1 MNRVVLRP
9 WCRPEVFRSVYTP
22 GASIPRRA
30 FPAQSIY
37 NANGRHFAS
46 VSRWH
51 NKQSPETPPA
61 STPELSE
68 ASNAALEN
76 ETTSSSPHVPWY
88 LQEASP
94 VSESQISSRDQL
106 PDLPE
111 QSPEIL
117 PVLLEYVFKD
127 LGLDNLNLIDL
138 RPLETP
144 PPLGA
149 NVIMIIGTARSVKHL
164 NVSADR
170 LCRWL
175 RSKWKLSPYAD
186 GLLGRNELKIKLR
199 RKARR
204 ARIASQS
211 GTMVDEKDDGITTG
225 WICVNA
231 GVVEKSAA
239 PEPGAQ
245 NFEGFGTVVGGTR
258 VVVQMFTE
266 EKRAEVDL
274 EGLWQKTLDRAEREK
289 KKYAEANP
297 SSPPKEVRSSSS
309 TNPSPSSS
317 SSHSDL
323 DFGHPTRTPVTPP
336 FGQRRQIHSGR
347 PRIPCQAM
355 QGTAN
360 TPILSPFRS
369 SVRGYSSSQ
378 ESDLVNALLQYLSGL
393 SDEQVQKDL
402 GTGPDDTSSTPF
414 LQLFHGNISRFFE
427 HEKEFAK
434 LKLYCTAIYRHH
446 PGYSKLGLAKTFE
459 YHAALGRVIPDDLS
473 FEIVS
478 ALLAGQP
485 TDEPAEGGGVKMTL
499 PREDIE
505 VALDVLEH
513 LSTQGTNLM
522 NLKMFNII
530 YKAAM
535 IIPDQVQPQTKTE
548 KEAEAEE
555 PTSRLSD
562 QDKIT
567 SSALYRVSRMIDAF
581 EFPFD
586 ATETRLHMA
595 LRFQA
600 QDYDGFWKI
609 WRQLPIHDQ
618 SRTQKDYEMMFE
630 AHARLGDPVL
640 AESCLT
646 EWFPM
651 MSREK
656 YPIQLEGQLRESVL
670 ECILL
675 ADPDVKKNSMNQLN
689 RPMVRIW
696 NECHQRREAQQE
708 FFY

>member
-9 WCRPEVFRSVYTP
+9 WCRPEVIRSIYTP
-22 GASIPRRA
+22 GAFIPRRA

-61 STPELSE
+61 SNSELNE
-68 ASNAALEN
+68 PSNAALEN
-76 ETTSSSPHVPWY
+76 ETTNSSGHVPWY

-94 VSESQISSRDQL
+94 VSESQQISFQDQL

-127 LGLDNLNLIDL
+127 LGLDKLNLMDL

-175 RSKWKLSPYAD
+175 RSTWNLSPYAD

-211 GTMVDEKDDGITTG
+211 GSMVDEKDDGITTG

-274 EGLWQKTLDRAEREK
+274 ESLWQKTLDRAEREK

-297 SSPPKEVRSSSS
+297 SAPPKEVRFSSS
-309 TNPSPSSS
+309 TDPSPSP
-317 SSHSDL
+317 SHSDL
-323 DFGHPTRTPVTPP
+323 DHGHSTRTPVTAPL
-336 FGQRRQIHSGR
+336 GQRRQIHSGR
-347 PRIPCQAM
+347 PRIPFQAV
-355 QGTAN
+355 QGTAS
-360 TPILSPFRS
+360 TPIPSPFRS
-369 SVRGYSSSQ
+369 SVRGYSTSQ
-378 ESDLVNALLQYLSGL
+378 ESDVVNSLFQYLSGL
-393 SDEQVQKDL
+393 SDEQVRKDL

-414 LQLFHGNISRFFE
+414 LQLFYGNDSRFSE
-427 HEKEFAK
+427 DEKAFAK
-434 LKLYCTAIYRHH
+434 LKLYCTAINRHH
-446 PGYSKLGLAKTFE
+446 PGYSKEGLAKTFE
-459 YHAALGRVIPDDLS
+459 YYAALACVIPDDLS
-473 FEIVS
+473 FEVIS
-478 ALLAGQP
+478 TLLAGQP
-485 TDEPAEGGGVKMTL
+485 TDEPAEGGVKMTL

-505 VALDVLEH
+505 IALDVLEH
-513 LSTQGTNLM
+513 LSTQGTNLI

-535 IIPDQVQPQTKTE
+535 IIPDQPQLQPET
-548 KEAEAEE
+548 EAEE
-555 PTSRLSD
+555 PTENPSNE
-562 QDKIT
+562 DKMMT
-567 SSALYRVSRMIDAF
+567 SALYRVSRMIDTF
-581 EFPFD
+581 NFPFD
-586 ATETRLHMA
+586 ATETRLHMV

-600 QDYDGFWKI
+600 QDYDAFWKI
-609 WRQLPIHDQ
+609 WRQLPINAR
-618 SRTQKDYEMMFE
+618 SRNRKDYEMLFKE
-630 AHARLGDPVL
+630 HARLGDPIL

-646 EWFPM
+646 TWFPM
-651 MSREK
+651 MDREK
-656 YPIQLEGQLRESVL
+656 NPISLEGQLRTSVL

-675 ADPDVKKNSMNQLN
+675 ADPNVRENSQNMANT
-689 RPMVRIW
+689 PMVRMW
-696 NECHQRREAQQE
+696 NECHQRREVPDQ
-708 FFY
+708 